1 MGGWKVCF
9 WNVAGGRLAGK
20 DDDSWKGLR
29 NWDIS
34 TVRDVCG
41 GKRMGKSE
49 GEIAE
54 GIQVVREISREAE

>member
-9 WNVAGGRLAGK
+9 WNVAGGLAGK
-20 DDDSWKGLR
+20 DDDFWKGQR
-29 NWDIS
+29 DWDIS

-54 GIQVVREISREAE
+54 GIQVVREMSGEAE

>member
-9 WNVAGGRLAGK
+9 WNVAGGLAGK
-20 DDDSWKGLR
+20 DDDFWKGLR
-29 NWDIS
+29 DIS

-54 GIQVVREISREAE
+54 GIQVVGEMSREAE